1 MITQLFNSNIG
12 RIIISII
19 WGLGLAALF
28 RRVCKGRNCL
38 IIKGPNPV
46 EVSKSI
52 YEYNGKCYK
61 YSTHNV
67 SCKKSD
73 NIPI

>member
-1 MITQLFNSNIG
+1 MFNNLFKSDMSK
-12 RIIISII
+12 IIISLI
-19 WGLGLAALF
+19 WGFGLAALF
-28 RRVCKGRNCL
+28 RRVCKGRNCI

-61 YSTHNV
+61 YSTHNI